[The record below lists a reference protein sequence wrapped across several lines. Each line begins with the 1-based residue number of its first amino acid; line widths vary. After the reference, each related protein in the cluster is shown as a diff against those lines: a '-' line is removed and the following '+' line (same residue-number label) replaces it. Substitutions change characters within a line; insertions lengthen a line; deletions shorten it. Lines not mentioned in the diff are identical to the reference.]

1 MATAAVLRTRDQI
14 KAAAEEDEERA
25 NAEREENLR
34 VSTGASFRAA
44 KIKEPFPVYQNNI
57 RRTYKALYGK
67 ARPGSPPESESDA
80 LRMREE
86 DWGYLRPLVVAEM
99 ADPSEMTKE
108 WCLHNI
114 SVFERSWQSDN
125 MTGLERGTEEDW
137 TGKPH
142 HLIFAGLTVGLRSL
156 REMQMEEGMLPIAPA
171 VKLNIDAWLNANG
184 GRKLDLDALPPLS
197 NFVSWDPL
205 PPNFDSDPQEIYK
218 ADGNKEL
225 SFFEFL
231 LWSARVGGFG
241 NEAPSKQWT
250 LEDCTPEF
258 RARRLSTIEPT
269 LLTCLQIG

>member
-1 MATAAVLRTRDQI
+1 MQSEKRTCVFRLVQVSVLPRSKNRSPSTRTISVGRTRQ
-14 KAAAEEDEERA
+14 
-25 NAEREENLR
+25 
-34 VSTGASFRAA
+34 
-44 KIKEPFPVYQNNI
+44 
-57 RRTYKALYGK
+57 ALYGK

-125 MTGLERGTEEDW
+125 MAGLERGTEEDW

-156 REMQMEEGMLPIAPA
+156 RETQMEEGMLPIAPA

-184 GRKLDLDALPPLS
+184 GGKLDLDALPPLS

-205 PPNFDSDPQEIYK
+205 PPNFDSDPREIYK
-218 ADGNKEL
+218 ADENKEL

-231 LWSARVGGFG
+231 LWSAKPTDVSR
-241 NEAPSKQWT
+241 P
-250 LEDCTPEF
+250 
-258 RARRLSTIEPT
+258 LSP

>member
-114 SVFERSWQSDN
+114 SVFERSGNPITW
-125 MTGLERGTEEDW
+125 RG
-137 TGKPH
+137 
-142 HLIFAGLTVGLRSL
+142 
-156 REMQMEEGMLPIAPA
+156 
-171 VKLNIDAWLNANG
+171 
-184 GRKLDLDALPPLS
+184 
-197 NFVSWDPL
+197 
-205 PPNFDSDPQEIYK
+205 
-218 ADGNKEL
+218 
-225 SFFEFL
+225 
-231 LWSARVGGFG
+231 WS
-241 NEAPSKQWT
+241 E
-250 LEDCTPEF
+250 
-258 RARRLSTIEPT
+258 ARRRIGQAS
-269 LLTCLQIG
+269 LTT